1 MTTSTKGKK
10 QEKLPNWVQHMQTYN
25 PALKI
30 FRRAN
35 GGYMF
40 CDTSRTLEVLSI
52 HAELQT
58 SKEYCSNPY
67 YRAITKKENI
77 PTPPWVPLLPG
88 YCVIGKLCGQY
99 IRLEI
104 QSNNGEHL
112 IYSWEIYEN
121 VEMSELIYSG
131 ANSDFFVSMKKY
143 IKLSGEISI
152 PDVLGLRDPN
162 IIYDLQLKV
171 NSIYPHLFNITAT
184 KSQNKIAKLTTTMQK
199 KGEKLLKKV
208 SVISQPPII
217 CHGIE
222 IKEPGMQ
229 LTPEATLA
237 LAVEYEALKKLED
250 TSRKRIKRA
259 KTNNEYMKNLKYKL
273 HEEKDQELLNNWIQK
288 TLEETNIGSTIF
300 VSTDQYLTS
309 IYTQPCLTWHNL
321 DLSKKKL
328 DVHRIG
334 HNLQIKIKCKICQGI
349 TEYSNESP
357 NAQFSS
363 LAVGAGLVGGVNR
376 QQLQTIF
383 SIIGITAQ
391 LSKGHYHNKQNEY
404 LEKINDEVE
413 ISAQIALTKA
423 IAHIKAKG
431 ERILPTSFDCSW
443 SHCRNANQA
452 SGELIYQGNLDGY
465 DHKPVIAFATAEKPR
480 KLKKRNGQEYE
491 VFHGNHEKTSR
502 QMEHAILLRIIEKI
516 VPVLEAAEVLLDI
529 GVDGDLNSN
538 KTLNNIPCVSK
549 VYADLKHIGKNIRAK
564 IAKSSMWKEYE
575 NTIMTYYNSCVYAA
589 SGRKLDENKITVSDA
604 ELEKVQIDAPHLK
617 EYTSNQ
623 KEKFRQFLKE
633 CFYIPTK
640 QSLITH
646 IRTSYNEA
654 FNRVKLCFQDKKID
668 YWKTYSTR
676 HALAVL
682 QYNNE
687 RGKKI
692 KEQKTNL
699 ETFDWD
705 KDFVP
710 YGRNVQEK
718 IKAKEFEPT
727 FAKHILDFEKIQK
740 CLACKAFPKYSPL
753 GLCRYHEFCFKYGWY
768 QEFPNKQY
776 IPPPQNLIANP
787 PTSYDILVKMF
798 GYQEFQ
804 DMQEIAISSYVN
816 GKYTFISM
824 RTGAGKTMCYW
835 ISAILCGG
843 LTVVISPLVS
853 LIDDQVIETIAAG
866 IGCASIYTE
875 KHQPSQYFEKVF
887 SEIAIGLIKILY
899 ITAESFINNSSFTRM
914 LLNFAK
920 YAPVS
925 FVIDEVH
932 CIIECKHFRESWSK
946 LRKISTFFPS
956 SPIMMLTGTCKE
968 SDAYL
973 ILENLGLAS
982 NDVAFVRGLSFS
994 RPELTMKMHSKS
1006 TKEKTIGEIITL
1018 LKELNEGKCIIYCP
1032 TVRICDD
1039 VYEQLQEKSGLGL
1052 PMAVYYSSL
1061 DSEEKKK
1068 LKSWKENT
1076 IQLMIATNAF
1086 GMDLNDKKVRL
1097 VIHYSFP
1104 LSIGNFVQE
1113 TRRAGRDHNPAK
1125 CIIFYTRHDICTN
1138 YTIITQSRE
1147 SITEDMNDSF
1157 EANKRKEYLAKAC
1170 EKIFEVVHFC
1180 EEQYI
1185 CKKQMLA
1192 EYFAWNGDNLSPPC
1206 AHCDNCLRVQAELVH
1221 EVDVKTDAIKM
1232 VEVVEEIINKLRE
1245 SGKLISPKDII
1256 QVYCQLKCDNEELTS
1271 LNIYRET

>member
-1 MTTSTKGKK
+1 
-10 QEKLPNWVQHMQTYN
+10 
-25 PALKI
+25 
-30 FRRAN
+30 
-35 GGYMF
+35 
-40 CDTSRTLEVLSI
+40 
-52 HAELQT
+52 
-58 SKEYCSNPY
+58 
-67 YRAITKKENI
+67 
-77 PTPPWVPLLPG
+77 
-88 YCVIGKLCGQY
+88 
-99 IRLEI
+99 
-104 QSNNGEHL
+104 
-112 IYSWEIYEN
+112 
-121 VEMSELIYSG
+121 
-131 ANSDFFVSMKKY
+131 MKKY

-300 VSTDQYLTS
+300 ISTDQYLTS
-309 IYTQPCLTWHNL
+309 IYTQPCLTCHNL

-363 LAVGAGLVGGVNR
+363 LAAGAGLVGGVNR

-391 LSKGHYHNKQNEY
+391 SSKGHYHNKQNEY
-404 LEKINDEVE
+404 LEKINDEAE

-604 ELEKVQIDAPHLK
+604 ELEKVQIDGLVAHLSDDHSLCWDEVCWRKENPDIQLKAPHLK

-623 KEKFRQFLKE
+623 REKFRQFLKE

-654 FNRVKLCFQDKKID
+654 FN
-668 YWKTYSTR
+668 
-676 HALAVL
+676 
-682 QYNNE
+682 
-687 RGKKI
+687 
-692 KEQKTNL
+692 
-699 ETFDWD
+699 
-705 KDFVP
+705 
-710 YGRNVQEK
+710 
-718 IKAKEFEPT
+718 
-727 FAKHILDFEKIQK
+727 
-740 CLACKAFPKYSPL
+740 
-753 GLCRYHEFCFKYGWY
+753 
-768 QEFPNKQY
+768 
-776 IPPPQNLIANP
+776 
-787 PTSYDILVKMF
+787 
-798 GYQEFQ
+798 
-804 DMQEIAISSYVN
+804 
-816 GKYTFISM
+816 
-824 RTGAGKTMCYW
+824 
-835 ISAILCGG
+835 
-843 LTVVISPLVS
+843 
-853 LIDDQVIETIAAG
+853 
-866 IGCASIYTE
+866 
-875 KHQPSQYFEKVF
+875 
-887 SEIAIGLIKILY
+887 
-899 ITAESFINNSSFTRM
+899 
-914 LLNFAK
+914 
-920 YAPVS
+920 
-925 FVIDEVH
+925 
-932 CIIECKHFRESWSK
+932 
-946 LRKISTFFPS
+946 
-956 SPIMMLTGTCKE
+956 
-968 SDAYL
+968 
-973 ILENLGLAS
+973 
-982 NDVAFVRGLSFS
+982 
-994 RPELTMKMHSKS
+994 
-1006 TKEKTIGEIITL
+1006 
-1018 LKELNEGKCIIYCP
+1018 
-1032 TVRICDD
+1032 
-1039 VYEQLQEKSGLGL
+1039 
-1052 PMAVYYSSL
+1052 
-1061 DSEEKKK
+1061 
-1068 LKSWKENT
+1068 
-1076 IQLMIATNAF
+1076 
-1086 GMDLNDKKVRL
+1086 
-1097 VIHYSFP
+1097 
-1104 LSIGNFVQE
+1104 
-1113 TRRAGRDHNPAK
+1113 
-1125 CIIFYTRHDICTN
+1125 
-1138 YTIITQSRE
+1138 
-1147 SITEDMNDSF
+1147 
-1157 EANKRKEYLAKAC
+1157 
-1170 EKIFEVVHFC
+1170 
-1180 EEQYI
+1180 
-1185 CKKQMLA
+1185 
-1192 EYFAWNGDNLSPPC
+1192 
-1206 AHCDNCLRVQAELVH
+1206 
-1221 EVDVKTDAIKM
+1221 
-1232 VEVVEEIINKLRE
+1232 
-1245 SGKLISPKDII
+1245 
-1256 QVYCQLKCDNEELTS
+1256 
-1271 LNIYRET
+1271 